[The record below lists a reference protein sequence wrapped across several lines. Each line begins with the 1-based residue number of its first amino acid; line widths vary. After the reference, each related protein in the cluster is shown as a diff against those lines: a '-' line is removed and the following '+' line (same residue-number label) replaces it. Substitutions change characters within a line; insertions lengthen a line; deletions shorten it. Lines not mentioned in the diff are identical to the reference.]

1 MQSHINYFDLN
12 HLNQELANNQRASVK
27 FALAVEGLSKGNMDV
42 SLYDPFAN
50 YVSKKLDEK
59 DPKVVLRAY
68 LFAMIDLQLYLDVH
82 PDDVVVK
89 ELFNKYLEEFRK
101 MKEEIERKEGPLTFD
116 SEYNLTKNWV
126 WEQNWPFAGGKS

>member
-1 MQSHINYFDLN
+1 MQNHINYFDLN

-27 FALAVEGLSKGNMDV
+27 FALAVDGLSKGNMDV
-42 SLYDPFAN
+42 ALYDPFAN
-50 YVSKKLDEK
+50 YVAKKLDDK
-59 DPKVVLRAY
+59 DPKVLLRAF

-101 MKEEIERKEGPLTFD
+101 MKEEIERKEGPLTLD
-116 SEYNLTKNWV
+116 SKYNLTKDWV
-126 WEQNWPFAGGKS
+126 WEHNWPFAGEK